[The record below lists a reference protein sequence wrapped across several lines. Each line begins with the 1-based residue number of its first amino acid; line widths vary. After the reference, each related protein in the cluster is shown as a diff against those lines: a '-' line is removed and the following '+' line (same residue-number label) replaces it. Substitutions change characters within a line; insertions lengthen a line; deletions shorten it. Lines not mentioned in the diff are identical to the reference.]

1 MQFFSTS
8 CAKITCAPT
17 PFLCITV
24 NTTAASPSRYTFGQY
39 SDSTCKHTACIEAA
53 FLPVNEGYRFLI
65 LCTSLLVTLYSTRS
79 HHASS
84 PSRRFPALTLPS
96 RTPLRPLSPRLF
108 SSQLSI
114 RAVELLSATPLRSLF
129 LHVSRHPSCPS
140 CASPWDCE
148 GHKRAGLSRR
158 VSAMSESVEALRS
171 ARRE

>member
-65 LCTSLLVTLYSTRS
+65 LSTSLLVTLYSTRS

-96 RTPLRPLSPRLF
+96 RTPPRPLSPRLF

-114 RAVELLSATPLRSLF
+114 GADVPLNYCPQRLYAPFSFMSPGTHLVPLVPRPGTVTDTNGPVSLGGCR
-129 LHVSRHPSCPS
+129 L
-140 CASPWDCE
+140 
-148 GHKRAGLSRR
+148 
-158 VSAMSESVEALRS
+158 
-171 ARRE
+171 